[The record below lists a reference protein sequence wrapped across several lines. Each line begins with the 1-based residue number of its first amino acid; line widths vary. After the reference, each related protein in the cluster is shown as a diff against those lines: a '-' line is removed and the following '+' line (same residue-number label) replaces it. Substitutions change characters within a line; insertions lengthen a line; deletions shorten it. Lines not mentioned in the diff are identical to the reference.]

1 MFLNGFSI
9 GKRLTLVLGA
19 ILALSLVSS
28 LYAIVKLRSLGS
40 ELDTMVADNL
50 KVERAA
56 TDWLRHTTSGVQR
69 ASAIAKSSDTVLI
82 EYFAPFTAAA
92 VKDTNELQKMIE
104 THIDTPA
111 ERTLFD
117 KVGELRKTYLAARDE
132 IGKLK
137 KAGDAEAATKVFNER
152 FEPTAREYTG
162 SVQQMVELQRKQ
174 FDDAAQRILSMRAQT
189 SNLLVIVSVL
199 SVLLGSF
206 LAWRLTRSITQP
218 LADAE
223 IAAQAIAE
231 LNLTGAASQRQGND
245 ETGRLLRAIDTMRD
259 ALQVSL
265 HEVRGVVDSISTA
278 SAQIA
283 VGNHDLSARTEQTAS
298 SLQETASSM
307 EELTSTVRNSADSA
321 GQANKLAA
329 AAAEVAQRGGRV
341 IAQVVK
347 TMDDI
352 NTSSKRISDIIGVI
366 DGIAF
371 QTNIL
376 ALNAA
381 VEAARA
387 GEQGRGFA
395 VVASEVRS
403 LAGRSAEAAKEIKR
417 LISESVEK
425 VESGATLVK
434 DAGGTMDEIVGS
446 VQRVSDII
454 SEISQAAT
462 EQSQGIG
469 QVNVAVAQLDQMT
482 QQNAALVEESAAAA
496 SSLQDQAKR
505 LAGAIAAFRLK
516 G

>member
-1 MFLNGFSI
+1 MFLSGLSI

-19 ILALSLVSS
+19 ILALCVVSS
-28 LYAIVKLRSLGS
+28 VYAVLKLRDLGG
-40 ELDTMVADNL
+40 EIDTMVS
-50 KVERAA
+50 KTMRVERASS
-56 TDWLRHTTSGVQR
+56 DWLRSTTAGVQR
-69 ASAIAKSSDTVLI
+69 AAAIAKSSDTSLV
-82 EYFAPFTAAA
+82 EYFAPASAAA
-92 VKDTNELQKMIE
+92 IKDTTVLQKLIE
-104 THIDTPA
+104 TKVDTP
-111 ERTLFD
+111 EEKQLFE
-117 KVGELRKTYLAARDE
+117 KIGETRKIYLAARDE

-137 KAGDAEAATKVFNER
+137 KAGDAEGASKVFSER
-152 FEPTAREYTG
+152 FEPNSRDYIG
-162 SVQQMVELQRKQ
+162 NVQQMVDMQRRQ
-174 FDDAAQRILSMRAQT
+174 LDDSAERILAMRART
-189 SNLLVIVSVL
+189 STLLIVTATL
-199 SVLLGSF
+199 SVLIGCF
-206 LAWRLTRSITQP
+206 LAWRLTRSITGP
-218 LADAE
+218 LAQAE

-231 LNLTGAASQRQGND
+231 LNLTGATSNSQSPD

-259 ALQVSL
+259 ALLGSL
-265 HEVRGVVDSISTA
+265 HEVRSVVDSISTA
-278 SAQIA
+278 SSQIA

-321 GQANKLAA
+321 SQANKLAA
-329 AAAEVAQRGGRV
+329 AAATVAQRGGQV

-352 NTSSKRISDIIGVI
+352 NSSSKRIADIIGVI

-425 VESGATLVK
+425 VEAGASLVK
-434 DAGGTMDEIVGS
+434 SAGGTMDEIVGS

-454 SEISQAAT
+454 SEISHAAT

-469 QVNVAVAQLDQMT
+469 QVNQAVAQLDQMT

-505 LAGAIAAFRLK
+505 LAAAIAAFRLTR
-516 G
+516 